1 MTIAPMTAQD
11 MNAMG
16 TPLYPMMSTDPA
28 EQRLEALRD
37 EVCDLM
43 FQTFGTSA
51 LHLLVRFVAHDF
63 TNYMEPRNEETILR
77 RVVRD
82 TDKRGWNLWIDRM
95 NSTITGLMLDAL
107 DSTVFDEGEDPF
119 ILFLEKVYRSFG
131 LDGLEVLENS
141 VSNGCKLEEVL
152 DPNQMCDA
160 WKDLMGSLDRQEV
173 FHWLEV
179 TAMDTTMMRGIF

>member
-63 TNYMEPRNEETILR
+63 AHYWEHRDEEAILR

-119 ILFLEKVYRSFG
+119 ILFLEKVYRNFG